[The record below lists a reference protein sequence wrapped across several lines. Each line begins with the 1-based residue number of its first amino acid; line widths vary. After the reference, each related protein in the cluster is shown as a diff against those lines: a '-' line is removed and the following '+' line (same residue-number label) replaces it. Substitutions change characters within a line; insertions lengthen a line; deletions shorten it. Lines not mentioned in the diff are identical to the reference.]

1 MPEAGKLVMIP
12 GLFCSYIVSS
22 VARVEPRGDNDQT
35 LEEGGIQKP
44 LMEIMNLI
52 ESQIFKIKQLV
63 QFINAYG
70 NFYVE

>member
-1 MPEAGKLVMIP
+1 MILS
-12 GLFCSYIVSS
+12 LFVPIIVDS
-22 VARVEPRGDNDQT
+22 VARVEPGGVNDQT
-35 LEEGGIQKP
+35 LRKGGIQKP

>member
-1 MPEAGKLVMIP
+1 MVGYDSQSS
-12 GLFCSYIVSS
+12 CSYIVDF
-22 VARVEPRGDNDQT
+22 VARVEPGGDNDQT
-35 LEEGGIQKP
+35 LRKGGIQKP
-44 LMEIMNLI
+44 LMEFMNLI